1 MKIPFELLNG
11 LAVIDAEAAGHPGR
25 FVVDTGC
32 SLTSLDVNWAAER
45 GIDAGSPITAHGS
58 GSFAASLAMTSLRV
72 GELTTGEQQVVLMPL
87 DGVAKTFGFP
97 IDGIIGFDILS
108 RGIVD
113 INFREQ
119 TISFSPAGEKV
130 PLRLRSGQAPADE
143 GAKVIPVDLTNR
155 IPIATATIVITP
167 GVELTARMAIDLG
180 SARIDVRLLGPF
192 VDAHQQQLEALELTP
207 GAFGTGVGGEI
218 DGQLCRFVEVRA
230 GELTIPSPSAAI
242 TRSSAGA
249 LGLDM
254 FDGTIGTTV
263 FHDRRLILDYSRNR
277 VIVAS

>member
-11 LAVIDAEAAGHPGR
+11 LAVVDAEAAGHAGR

-32 SLTSLDVNWAAER
+32 SLTSLDTDWAAQR
-45 GIDAGSPITAHGS
+45 GIAADSPITAHGS

-72 GELTTGEQQVVLMPL
+72 GKLTTGEQQVVLMPL
-87 DGVAKTFGFP
+87 GGVAKTFGFP
-97 IDGIIGFDILS
+97 IDGILGYDILS

-113 INFREQ
+113 INFREL
-119 TISFSPAGEKV
+119 TISFSPWEKV
-130 PLRLRSGQAPADE
+130 PQADE
-143 GAKVIPVDLTNR
+143 GHVIPVDLTNR
-155 IPIATATIVITP
+155 IPIATATIVTTP

-180 SARIDVRLLGPF
+180 SARIAVRLLGPF
-192 VDAHQQQLEALELTP
+192 VDTHREALEALELTP
-207 GAFGTGVGGEI
+207 GEFGTGVGGGI
-218 DGQLCRFVEVRA
+218 DGQLCRFAEVRA

-249 LGLDM
+249 LGLDL
-254 FDGTIGTTV
+254 FDGTIGVSV
-263 FHDRRLILDYSRNR
+263 FHDRRLILDYARNR